1 MTGCPRGRDCASC
14 GVEQCKRCQRA
25 SCRHALR
32 GGHCIACEREL
43 GVVVRRKGAKS

>member
-1 MTGCPRGRDCASC
+1 MNGCPRGRFCASC

-32 GGHCIACEREL
+32 QGLCLGCEREL
-43 GVVVRRKGAKS
+43 GVVVRRKGGR